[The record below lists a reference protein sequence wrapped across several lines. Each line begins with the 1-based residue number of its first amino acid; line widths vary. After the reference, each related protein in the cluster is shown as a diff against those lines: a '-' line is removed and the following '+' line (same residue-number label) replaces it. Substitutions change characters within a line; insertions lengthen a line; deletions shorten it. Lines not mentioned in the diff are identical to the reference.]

1 MQFSSLYKHRRFLVS
16 VTRKFSCVIFFYSL
30 FFPATPNENHPL
42 GSRAAAMGNSAVTIF
57 DIWAV
62 YHNQAGLAGINSTT
76 AAIHYENRFN
86 ISEFGLRA
94 AVMAIP
100 ARPGTIGFSYSF
112 FGFAKYYESKAGIAF
127 GRYFGEKVAA
137 GLQINYLH
145 TFIAEDYGS
154 TGSLT
159 AEGGF
164 IAEPVERLLV
174 AAHVYNPTG
183 TKIKTHYSEPVPTI
197 FRFGMAYRFGR
208 DIFASVEA
216 QKEIDRKVVFRAG
229 VEAGFLGSFFLRT
242 GITSDPAQNSFGLGY
257 FYRGLNADIAFTNH
271 QVLGFT
277 PHISVSYTF

>member
-1 MQFSSLYKHRRFLVS
+1 MRLSSIYKQREILVF
-16 VTRKFSCVIFFYSL
+16 VTRRLSFFIFFYSL
-30 FFPATPNENHPL
+30 LCPAFANENHPL

-62 YHNQAGLAGINSTT
+62 YHNQAGLAGINSIT

-94 AVMAIP
+94 AALAIP
-100 ARPGTIGFSYSF
+100 VRPGTIGFSYSF
-112 FGFAKYYESKAGIAF
+112 FGFAKYYESKTGIAF

-137 GLQINYLH
+137 GLQVNYLH
-145 TFIAEDYGS
+145 IYIAEDYGS
-154 TGSLT
+154 SGNLT

-164 IAEPVERLLV
+164 IAEPAEGLLV

-197 FRFGMAYRFGR
+197 FRFGIGYRFGR
-208 DIFASVEA
+208 DVFASVEA
-216 QKEIDRKVVFRAG
+216 EKEIDRKVVFSAG
-229 VEAGFLGSFFLRT
+229 LEAGFYGSIYLRT
-242 GITSDPAQNSFGLGY
+242 GINSAPVQNSFGVGY

-277 PHISVSYTF
+277 PQISVSYTF